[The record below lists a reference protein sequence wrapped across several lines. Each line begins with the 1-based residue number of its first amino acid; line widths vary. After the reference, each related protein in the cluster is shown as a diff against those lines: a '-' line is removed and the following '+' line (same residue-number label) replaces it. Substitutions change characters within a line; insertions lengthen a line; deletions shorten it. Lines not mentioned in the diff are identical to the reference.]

1 MMKKAMCW
9 ALAAIVCVLFAA
21 PVQAEKMVLRVSITL
36 DPSSH
41 YYKGL
46 EMLDK
51 LLKERTN
58 GDLSL
63 EIYHSAQLGSERDAV
78 EGVSLGTLEMT
89 LSSTGPLGNF
99 TKDFMIFDLPF
110 IIQDRE
116 KAYAWMDGPEG
127 KRILDSLLGQNIV
140 GLSIWENGFRHLTN
154 SQRPVVNP
162 EDAKGLKIRLM
173 ENPVHLATFRALG
186 AYPTPMPFGELFTA
200 LQQKTVDGQ
209 ENPLV
214 IIETSKFYEVQ
225 NQLALSGHFYSPAI
239 LLINKA
245 VWEEKLTDAQRKIF
259 MEAAAEARD
268 WERNYSREMDMK
280 LAATLKSRGMNVTE
294 PDKKVWKEAVASVYK
309 EFEGTIGKDAI
320 QSLIDA
326 QK

>member
-1 MMKKAMCW
+1 
-9 ALAAIVCVLFAA
+9 
-21 PVQAEKMVLRVSITL
+21 
-36 DPSSH
+36 
-41 YYKGL
+41 
-46 EMLDK
+46 
-51 LLKERTN
+51 
-58 GDLSL
+58 
-63 EIYHSAQLGSERDAV
+63 
-78 EGVSLGTLEMT
+78 
-89 LSSTGPLGNF
+89 
-99 TKDFMIFDLPF
+99 
-110 IIQDRE
+110 
-116 KAYAWMDGPEG
+116 
-127 KRILDSLLGQNIV
+127 
-140 GLSIWENGFRHLTN
+140 
-154 SQRPVVNP
+154 VVNP

>member
-200 LQQKTVDGQ
+200 MQQKTVDGQ

-239 LLINKA
+239 LLINKT
-245 VWEEKLTDAQRKIF
+245 VWEEKLTEAQRAIF

-268 WERNYSREMDMK
+268 WERNYSREMDTK
-280 LAATLKSRGMNVTE
+280 LAETLKSRGMNVTE